1 VLATALAGYLP
12 KDRCLQS
19 ADEADFP
26 NELLPKTRSSSF
38 GFAALAVSVS
48 SARTELA
55 MLPCVRVIQEGS
67 LMVAV
72 HCLQTFAKGS
82 MAAGQALMAQ
92 GSAEELLKAAKSGE
106 LRLAT
111 LIGAGDLLFLPLA
124 CIVSHKKLM
133 ERTYGVRA
141 GVLSMMFNERLNAL
155 TAADEDLP
163 PNILQTIEA
172 AVHEQAK
179 EGYDVNEDDFA
190 AAAELEGNK
199 KKPEGPN
206 EEKKQDEL
214 NSGTA
219 PVTVTEARG
228 AGRRRIRSGNR

>member
-1 VLATALAGYLP
+1 
-12 KDRCLQS
+12 
-19 ADEADFP
+19 
-26 NELLPKTRSSSF
+26 
-38 GFAALAVSVS
+38 
-48 SARTELA
+48 
-55 MLPCVRVIQEGS
+55 
-67 LMVAV
+67 
-72 HCLQTFAKGS
+72 
-82 MAAGQALMAQ
+82 
-92 GSAEELLKAAKSGE
+92 
-106 LRLAT
+106 
-111 LIGAGDLLFLPLA
+111 
-124 CIVSHKKLM
+124 
-133 ERTYGVRA
+133 
-141 GVLSMMFNERLNAL
+141 MFNERLNAL
-155 TAADEDLP
+155 TADEDLP
-163 PNILQTIEA
+163 PNMLKTIEA